1 MLSLQ
6 EKPFAPTCD
15 SKIREGGRL
24 PFTVVTVVALLLGSP
39 ASAAEQSQ
47 PQVTIGADGRNGQAN
62 AISSN
67 VAATP
72 GRDGGALTFIDID
85 PSAAGRDAA
94 ATITIGSKGGQG
106 GRGDT
111 RAWASVPGAKG
122 GRGGAVTATLAKDV
136 TGQGEQVGYVT
147 RSGVSELEFK
157 PIPLLWVYSRGGN
170 GGDAQKDVGG
180 GGDAGPASLT
190 LSSRVSTEG
199 QAFLGVQVR
208 AIGGNAGAGGTD
220 ADQTASR
227 RGGAGGPASLTVTRS
242 GQMITDGVGATAM
255 IVETIGGA
263 GSIRRAGTAFSN
275 PFVTQ
280 GGAGGTARLD
290 MSGTIQTSGDYA
302 LGGLV
307 QSIGGS
313 GGSQPDA
320 GGRPGGRGGDGGTV
334 TVTQRGT
341 VVTEGDYALGLVAQS
356 VGGPGGQGGGGVFG
370 GGSGGAAAP
379 GGPVTLTNSGT
390 VTTSGAGATGLVAQ
404 SIGGG
409 SALSALPLSALEVA
423 PKTTGGGAGG
433 ISYWF
438 GRGGTGGTGGAG
450 GTATIINEGGRVLT
464 EGSTAF
470 GVLAQSI
477 GGSGGSGGGS
487 FPAGAFFSVGLG
499 GSGGGGGDGG
509 LARFT
514 GIGGLVETAGDGS
527 TAVLVQSIGGGGGV
541 GGDVKS
547 IAVGAVISASWAI
560 GGSGGKGG
568 SGDEARIDSS
578 TTVTTSG
585 FGANGLSVLSIGG
598 GGGVGGLASAT
609 AITAPLVTPSGQA
622 LPSFAFSTA
631 IGGSGGDGGNG
642 GVAGV
647 INSGLVT
654 TYGDSAIGLLALSVG
669 GGGGI
674 GGDAAAYALAIA
686 PPDQTAI
693 SASSTLGGTG
703 GGGGNGGTVTAEN
716 SGVVHTSGDG
726 AIGIAAQSIGGG
738 GGNGG
743 GATATSNSLSLKQNV
758 TVSRSIGG
766 TAGIAG
772 IGGAVTVTQSGSV
785 TTGGA
790 DAVGILAQSIGGGGG
805 NGGNASSLAAPGFSF
820 DKTLNSL
827 VGKLPIADSLSVT
840 ETIGGGTGKGN
851 VGGLVTVTNRG
862 AITTGGS
869 NAHGI
874 EAQSI
879 GGGGGS
885 GGTVSGSAVGK
896 LAVSL
901 TLGGKGGSGGSGG
914 DVTVTNAAGGV
925 IATSG
930 DGSYG
935 IAAQSIGGGGGM
947 GGSIAARDVSDP
959 DTVGAIWKQIR
970 KTIGVTAY
978 EEWAKD
984 KKNKDDLDQF
994 LKDIK
999 TSDTYKILAD
1009 ELKNSNFG
1017 KALKS
1022 YSTGVSNYLEAQK
1035 KGATK
1040 LPDASFTLS
1049 LGGDGTQGGSG
1060 GTVSVENGGTIRTR
1074 GIGSHGIL
1082 AQSIGGGGGQGG
1094 LSFAEATNKT
1104 NLTATLGGTG
1114 GSGNT
1119 GGTVKILN
1127 TGGVA
1132 TLEDAAYGLYAQSIG
1147 GGGGNGVAG
1156 SVANSSANKGL
1167 TFNLT
1172 IGGSGGS
1179 GANGGWV
1186 RVENRGSV
1194 NTTGTE
1200 AHAVVAQSIGGGGGG
1215 FSVPSAGT
1223 DDEKTDMPAAEN
1235 GTAASAK
1242 GASEGKSETGAAKR
1256 SGGKSDAQALADALL
1271 SALDIERI
1279 APPEDPTKVP
1289 EKSGSLTLGGSGR
1302 MAGNG
1307 GIVTVVQSGTIATS
1321 GFGAVGILA
1330 QSIGGGGGLAS
1341 VAAGPGG
1348 HKYTFGIGG
1357 AGGASGNGGP
1367 VTVSLAAG
1375 AQVSTTGEAA
1385 AALLLQSIGGGG
1397 GYGGAHQ
1404 VMGYAVPY
1412 ALRDGS
1418 NGDGG
1423 DIRVRMEDGSAIRT
1437 TGAQSHGV
1445 FAQSLGGG
1453 GGLLLDLANP
1463 AIRASESG
1471 QSRLGSGGKGG
1482 DITIEASGS
1491 IIASGVDANAIFAQ
1505 SGVQRT
1511 DGSLE
1516 SARERGGRIN
1526 LRVNGLV
1533 TGGSGTGAAIRID
1546 GGRYNTI
1553 VIGGRAVVSAA
1564 SGRAIVGAFSAG
1576 EINNYG
1582 AVIGDVDLVAGQ
1594 AGSVTFINGGF
1605 ENTSATSAILRTGPE
1620 GVIALGPN
1628 GRLHNSAILDIGG
1641 VGRVAR
1647 ATVIGSFAQSEYGR
1661 LLVDLAPLAP
1671 EGALRADLLTVTGT
1685 ASLKGVVEPHL
1696 IDGLLPGQ
1704 YTFLRAGRIM
1714 ESSAMATGGSIHSG
1728 AVPISWSI
1736 VASGDSLSLVPKAR
1750 FTEPTGVTLTS
1761 DQRSV
1766 AQGLQDAWDGNTTKL
1781 GTLYGRFLSVDSQK
1795 AYATAL
1801 DELKP
1806 ESNQDILT
1814 DRTLDTRKGLQRAM
1828 SCPAFTGTGTLLR
1841 EGECIWGRITSA
1853 HTTQSATADDVGYHQ
1868 TALSYQ
1874 TGLQTE
1880 FAPDWFFGLTGAY
1893 TRAIQSDPDR
1903 ITGTTSDA
1911 GDVSAALK
1919 HQIGPW
1925 LLAASANLGYSWA
1938 DNKRLIDFGGMTAT
1952 ARSKSGIL
1960 TAGGRLRASYQ
1971 MLFGDWYLKPYADLD
1986 LLYSYSPAYSETGAP
2001 GFNLD
2006 MRPVAKTLVAFSP
2019 MLEIGGRI
2027 DFDDGRWIR
2036 PFGTFGV
2043 TLLSDDHFTGK
2054 ASFQGTGALGLFS
2067 TESAIPDRLGELGL
2081 GFQISFG
2088 GGIEVTGEYQ
2098 GQVGD
2103 HFLSH
2108 AGTAR
2113 MQLRF

>member
-1 MLSLQ
+1 MP
-6 EKPFAPTCD
+6 PFYGQLRVPACGQNACD
-15 SKIREGGRL
+15 PRQLLVSS
-24 PFTVVTVVALLLGSP
+24 VAALTLIAAMP
-39 ASAAEQSQ
+39 ARAAERPV
-47 PQVTIGADGRNGQAN
+47 PQVTVGADGRNGQAN
-62 AISSN
+62 AFLSN
-67 VAATP
+67 VEATP
-72 GRDGGALTFIDID
+72 GENGGDLSLIDVD
-85 PSAAGRDAA
+85 PASAGRDAD
-94 ATITIGSKGGQG
+94 ATIAIGSKGGRG

-122 GRGGAVTATLAKDV
+122 GRGGAVTATLAEDV

-147 RSGVSELEFK
+147 RNGVSELDFK
-157 PIPLLWVYSRGGN
+157 PIPRFWVYSRGGN

-199 QAFLGVQVR
+199 QAFLGVRVS

-242 GQMITDGVGATAM
+242 GQVITDGVGATAV
-255 IVETIGGA
+255 IVESIGGA
-263 GSIRRAGTAFSN
+263 GSIRGSGTAFSN

-290 MSGTIQTSGDYA
+290 MSGTIRTSGDYA

-307 QSIGGS
+307 QSIGGN

-370 GGSGGAAAP
+370 GGSGGDAAP
-379 GGPVTLTNSGT
+379 GGTVTLTNSGT

-409 SALSALPLSALEVA
+409 SALSALPLTALEVA

-499 GSGGGGGDGG
+499 GSGGGGGNGG

-568 SGDEARIDSS
+568 SGGEAQIESS

-622 LPSFAFSTA
+622 LPSFAFSTT

-674 GGDAAAYALAIA
+674 GGDAAAYALAVA
-686 PPDQTAI
+686 PPGQTAV

-716 SGVVHTSGDG
+716 SGVVRTSGDG

-766 TAGIAG
+766 TAGVAG

-820 DKTLNSL
+820 DTTLNSL

-851 VGGLVTVTNRG
+851 AGGLVTVTNRG
-862 AITTGGS
+862 AITTSGS

-879 GGGGGS
+879 GGGGGN

-896 LAVSL
+896 LAVNL
-901 TLGGKGGSGGSGG
+901 TLGGKGGRGGSGG
-914 DVTVTNAAGGV
+914 DVTVINAAGGV

-930 DGSYG
+930 DGSHG

-947 GGSIAARDVSDP
+947 GGSVAARDISKP
-959 DTVGAIWKQIR
+959 DTVGAIWKQIK
-970 KTIGVTAY
+970 KTIGIAAY

-984 KKNKDDLDQF
+984 KTNKDDLDQF

-999 TSDTYKILAD
+999 TSDTYKKLAD
-1009 ELKNSNFG
+1009 ELKNSDFG

-1035 KGATK
+1035 KGANK

-1049 LGGDGTQGGSG
+1049 LGGNGAEGGNG
-1060 GTVSVENGGTIRTR
+1060 GAVSVENGGTIVTR

-1127 TGGVA
+1127 TGSVA

-1156 SVANSSANKGL
+1156 SVTNSSANKGL
-1167 TFNLT
+1167 TLNLT
-1172 IGGSGGS
+1172 VGGSGGT
-1179 GANGGWV
+1179 GANGRWV

-1194 NTTGTE
+1194 TTSGAE
-1200 AHAVVAQSIGGGGGG
+1200 AHAVVAQSIGGGGGS

-1223 DDEKTDMPAAEN
+1223 DDEKTDTAAAEN

-1242 GASEGKSETGAAKR
+1242 GASEGKSETGAAKK

-1279 APPEDPTKVP
+1279 APPEKPTQVS

-1302 MAGNG
+1302 MAGDG

-1375 AQVSTTGEAA
+1375 AQVSTTGDAA
-1385 AALLLQSIGGGG
+1385 PALLLQSIGGGG

-1423 DIRVRMEDGSAIRT
+1423 DIRVTLEDGSAIRT

-1445 FAQSLGGG
+1445 FTQSLGGG
-1453 GGLLLDLANP
+1453 GGLLLDLTGP
-1463 AIRASESG
+1463 AAGASG
-1471 QSRLGSGGKGG
+1471 QNRPNSTGKGG
-1482 DITIEASGS
+1482 DITIDASGS
-1491 IIASGVDANAIFAQ
+1491 IVASGLDANAIFAQ

-1516 SARERGGRIN
+1516 PDRERGGRIN
-1526 LRVNGLV
+1526 LRVNDLV

-1582 AVIGDVDLVAGQ
+1582 TVIGDVDLAAGQ

-1605 ENTSATSAILRTGPE
+1605 QNTSATSAILRTGPD

-1647 ATVIGSFAQSEYGR
+1647 ATVTGSFAQSEYGR
-1661 LLVDLAPLAP
+1661 LLVDVAPLAP

-1736 VASGDSLSLVPKAR
+1736 VASGDSLSLVPRAR

-1795 AYATAL
+1795 AYAAAL

-1806 ESNQDILT
+1806 ESNQDNLT

-1841 EGECIWGRITSA
+1841 EGECVWGRITSA

-1868 TALSYQ
+1868 SALSYQ
-1874 TGLQTE
+1874 SGLQTE

-1893 TRAIQSDPDR
+1893 TRALQSDPDR

-1925 LLAASANLGYSWA
+1925 LLAASANLGYAWA
-1938 DNKRLIDFGGMTAT
+1938 DNKRLIDFGGTTAT

-1971 MLFGDWYLKPYADLD
+1971 VLFGDWYLKPYADLD

-2027 DFDDGRWIR
+2027 DLDEGRWIR
-2036 PFGTFGV
+2036 PFGTLGV

-2081 GFQISFG
+2081 GFQISLG